1 MQEIIKTVTLHNTS
15 KSFFLPGH
23 IHRHLHLCV
32 FLNPSPLS
40 VFSHCVTVLIR
51 RHFMW
56 TRHFNPA
63 RAEIPV
69 AHRTYLQAE
78 DKSHSELDPSEPP
91 LLNTHSFSLLNCA
104 EEASSNENLKIRA
117 SSLFFSVFTVFLMC
131 CDLVSF
137 SSFWTCLVLFPL
149 NWQSRTSVLTCH
161 NEGKMFIAQCNVF
174 IIISVYIV
182 LCLSL
187 RALVSYFID
196 LL

>member
-15 KSFFLPGH
+15 KSFFLPGY
-23 IHRHLHLCV
+23 IHCHLHLCV

-56 TRHFNPA
+56 TQHFNPA

-69 AHRTYLQAE
+69 AHHTYLQAE

-91 LLNTHSFSLLNCA
+91 LLNTHSFSLLNCT

-149 NWQSRTSVLTCH
+149 NWQSRTFC
-161 NEGKMFIAQCNVF
+161 FNV
-174 IIISVYIV
+174 
-182 LCLSL
+182 SL
-187 RALVSYFID
+187 RGKNVYRTV
-196 LL
+196 